1 MYMKVISIHTTIL
14 NNVKWAMQS
23 ICSLYAMRN
32 FKQQHVH
39 VQKSTFNN
47 FRK

>member
-1 MYMKVISIHTTIL
+1 MKVFTAHTAIL
-14 NNVKWAMQS
+14 NNVKSAMQS

-32 FKQQHVH
+32 FKQQHIYI
-39 VQKSTFNN
+39 QKSTFSI